1 VSPETHSAAI
11 ILAAGASSRMGRPKP
26 LLELDGET
34 FLDRLIDRFSGIC
47 DPVIVVL
54 GYGAHEVREGIVRG
68 AQAIILVNPAPE
80 RGMLS
85 SLQCGLR
92 HVPDTAEAVLFTPV
106 DLPCITRDTIERL
119 AVAEP
124 APVAIPTFQGRKGHP
139 VRVSQKIAAELLAL
153 PLDARATDVIHR
165 HRAHLIDVDDPGIL
179 HDVDTPDD
187 YAALLAASGAR
198 P

>member
-1 VSPETHSAAI
+1 VNPETHSAAI

-34 FLDRLIDRFSGIC
+34 FLDRVIGRFSGIC
-47 DPVIVVL
+47 RPVIVVL
-54 GYGAHEVREGIVRG
+54 GYSADEVRAGVVRG
-68 AQAIILVNPAPE
+68 ADAIILVNPAPE
-80 RGMLS
+80 HGMLS

-92 HVPDTAEAVLFTPV
+92 HVPETAEAILFTPV
-106 DLPCITRDTIERL
+106 DLPCITRETIER
-119 AVAEP
+119 VAEAP

-139 VRVSQKIAAELLAL
+139 VRVSQKIAKELLEL

-165 HRAHLIDVDDPGIL
+165 HRAHLIEVDDPGIL

-198 P
+198 S